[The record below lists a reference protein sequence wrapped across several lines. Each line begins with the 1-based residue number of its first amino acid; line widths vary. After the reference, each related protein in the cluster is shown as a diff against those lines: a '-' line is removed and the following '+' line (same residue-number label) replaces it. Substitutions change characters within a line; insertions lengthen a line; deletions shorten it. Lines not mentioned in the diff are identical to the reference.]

1 MKFHPSIV
9 TSTFV
14 SPLGPMTLAATDAG
28 LAGVWFEDQRYF
40 NNPSGRRC
48 LKFRRVK
55 PPVTATSAGRLATR
69 RRCVLWGQPWGA
81 TR

>member
-28 LAGVWFEDQRYF
+28 LAGVWFEA
-40 NNPSGRRC
+40 S
-48 LKFRRVK
+48 
-55 PPVTATSAGRLATR
+55 ATTRISPAGL
-69 RRCVLWGQPWGA
+69 
-81 TR
+81 